1 MKKIG
6 LVGGTGP
13 ESTLMYYKEINSR
26 IDEMTGNKAMPDI
39 AIESVNFR
47 KAWNMVV
54 AEDYEALA
62 DYLSEKINFLKKT
75 GSEVISLT
83 AVTMHIVFDLIQE
96 KTGVSLISI
105 PMAVCNEVKRRNY
118 KKIGLLGTIF
128 TMEQDYMKKDFD
140 QVKQASETIIGI
152 KQAVKAM
159 RAGQVTALFVAID
172 ADSWVVDPAI
182 LLAKE
187 IGVPVYHVDSKKEL
201 GKACGIHVGA
211 AVVAI
216 TAM

>member
-1 MKKIG
+1 M
-6 LVGGTGP
+6 
-13 ESTLMYYKEINSR
+13 SY
-26 IDEMTGNKAMPDI
+26 
-39 AIESVNFR
+39 
-47 KAWNMVV
+47 
-54 AEDYEALA
+54 
-62 DYLSEKINFLKKT
+62 
-75 GSEVISLT
+75 
-83 AVTMHIVFDLIQE
+83 
-96 KTGVSLISI
+96 
-105 PMAVCNEVKRRNY
+105 
-118 KKIGLLGTIF
+118 
-128 TMEQDYMKKDFD
+128 D

-187 IGVPVYHVDSKKEL
+187 IDVPVYLVDSKKEL

>member
-1 MKKIG
+1 M
-6 LVGGTGP
+6 
-13 ESTLMYYKEINSR
+13 SY
-26 IDEMTGNKAMPDI
+26 
-39 AIESVNFR
+39 
-47 KAWNMVV
+47 
-54 AEDYEALA
+54 
-62 DYLSEKINFLKKT
+62 
-75 GSEVISLT
+75 
-83 AVTMHIVFDLIQE
+83 
-96 KTGVSLISI
+96 
-105 PMAVCNEVKRRNY
+105 
-118 KKIGLLGTIF
+118 
-128 TMEQDYMKKDFD
+128 D
-140 QVKQASETIIGI
+140 QVKQASETIIGV